1 MSRKVLSVLN
11 KVIKHLETFLS
22 VLNKVI
28 MHLKTFLSV
37 LNKVIKHL
45 KLFLSVLN
53 KVIKHLKTFLSV
65 LNKVIKY
72 LKLFATPLNYC
83 RKLIL
88 TYKKDT
94 VYLSKQYSLKY
105 NKLNMKKL
113 LLLASLMIILNLK
126 SFAQIRFESG
136 YFINNQ
142 GIRTN
147 CLIKNIDWKNNPK
160 DFTYKLSSDATAIDI
175 PIDSASEFGINKEST
190 YKRFVV
196 AIDRSREEVEKISAE
211 KEPVLTT
218 DTLFLKVLV
227 SGKASLFYY
236 EDADLF
242 RYFYTVDDSPV
253 KQLVYK
259 SYKVYDSYKVNEYIK
274 KNEQYKQQLWASLHC
289 DKISLEDCSKIYY
302 KAKDLIKVFKLYN
315 ETNSSVSVVIADS
328 TKTKRRWLNLSIR
341 PGLTFSGLTTTNI
354 LSPELSTSFEKKA
367 SVRLGVE
374 GEFILPFNKNKWA
387 ILLEPTYQYYT
398 SAAKNGHGETNEVSY
413 KALEIPIGLRHSFFI
428 TNKSRIFINASYAFG
443 VNLGSYYRI
452 LYGPTSTANLEIEHA
467 NTLLF
472 GAGYAY
478 NNRFSAE
485 LRLEPQKNMLNYFYW
500 SSDYKTVSVI
510 VGYRLF

>member
-1 MSRKVLSVLN
+1 
-11 KVIKHLETFLS
+11 
-22 VLNKVI
+22 
-28 MHLKTFLSV
+28 
-37 LNKVIKHL
+37 
-45 KLFLSVLN
+45 
-53 KVIKHLKTFLSV
+53 
-65 LNKVIKY
+65 
-72 LKLFATPLNYC
+72 
-83 RKLIL
+83 
-88 TYKKDT
+88 
-94 VYLSKQYSLKY
+94 
-105 NKLNMKKL
+105 MKKL
-113 LLLASLMIILNLK
+113 LLLACLLTILSLK

-136 YFINNQ
+136 YFINNH

-147 CLIKNIDWKNNPK
+147 CLIKNIDWRNNPK
-160 DFTYKLSSDATAIDI
+160 GFTYKLSSDANAINI

-196 AIDRSREEVEKISAE
+196 AIDRSREEVEKVSAE
-211 KEPVLTT
+211 KEPVFTT

-227 SGKASLFYY
+227 SGKACLFYY
-236 EDADLF
+236 EEADVF
-242 RYFYTVDDSPV
+242 RYFYSVDTSPV
-253 KQLVYK
+253 KQLIYK

-289 DKISLEDCSKIYY
+289 DKISLEDCSKIEY
-302 KAKDLIKVFKLYN
+302 KAKDLVKVFKLYN

-341 PGLTFSGLTTTNI
+341 PGFTFSGLTTTNI
-354 LSPELSTSFEKKA
+354 LSPSLSTSFENQA
-367 SVRLGVE
+367 NFRLGLE

-387 ILLEPTYQYYT
+387 ILLEPTYQNYT
-398 SAAKNGHGETNEVSY
+398 STAKNGYGTTNEMSY
-413 KALEIPIGLRHSFFI
+413 KAIEIPLGLRHSFYL

-443 VNLGSYYRI
+443 IDLGSYYRI
-452 LYGPTSTANLEIEHA
+452 LSEPYYTENLDIEHA

-485 LRLEPQKNMLNYFYW
+485 LRIEPQKNILSYWYW

-510 VGYRLF
+510 IGYRLF

>member
-1 MSRKVLSVLN
+1 MSLKVLSVLN
-11 KVIKHLETFLS
+11 KVIMHLKLFLS

-28 MHLKTFLSV
+28 IHLKTFLSV

-113 LLLASLMIILNLK
+113 LLLASLMIILGLK

-136 YFINNQ
+136 YFIDNQ

-147 CLIKNIDWKNNPK
+147 CLIKNLDWRNNPK
-160 DFTYKLSSDATAIDI
+160 GFTYKLSSYANAIDI
-175 PIDSASEFGINKEST
+175 SIDSTLEFGINNESI

-196 AIDRSREEVEKISAE
+196 AIDRSSEQIEKMSTQ
-211 KEPVLTT
+211 KEPMLIT

-227 SGKASLFYY
+227 GGKASLFYY
-236 EDADLF
+236 EDGELF
-242 RYFYTVDDSPV
+242 RYFYSVDTSSV
-253 KQLVYK
+253 RQLIYK
-259 SYKVYDSYKVNEYIK
+259 SYKDDEYIK
-274 KNEQYKQQLWASLHC
+274 KNDRYKQQLWASLHC
-289 DKISLEDCSKIYY
+289 DKISLEDCSKIEY
-302 KAKDLIKVFKLYN
+302 KAKDLTKVFKLYN
-315 ETNSSVSVVIADS
+315 QTNSSVSVVITDS
-328 TKTKRRWLNLSIR
+328 AKTKRRWLNLSIR
-341 PGLTFSGLTTTNI
+341 PGFTFSGLSTNNNS
-354 LSPELSTSFEKKA
+354 LYPSLTTSFKNKT
-367 SVRLGVE
+367 SVRLGIE
-374 GEFILPFNKNKWA
+374 GEFLLPFNKNKWA
-387 ILLEPTYQYYT
+387 ILLEPTYQYYK
-398 SAAKNGHGETNEVSY
+398 SSEKNESGITNEVSN
-413 KALEIPIGLRHSFFI
+413 KLLEIPLGLRHSFFI
-428 TNKSRIFINASYAFG
+428 TNKSRIFINASFALYM
-443 VNLGSYYRI
+443 NLSSSYRMLSDTYTYNKLSI
-452 LYGPTSTANLEIEHA
+452 DIG
-467 NTLLF
+467 NTLMF

-478 NNRFSAE
+478 NNKFSVE
-485 LRLEPQKNMLNYFYW
+485 LRTAPPRAITNYAYG
-500 SSDYKTVSVI
+500 SSYFSTLTFI
-510 VGYRLF
+510 LGYRLF